1 METHLKE
8 KTNQA
13 DIVCCLQHLQVSYM
27 FSPLSH
33 VHTCMLAHA
42 HTHTCTDSPVS
53 PSRVSESKSEKHF
66 YLQLCF
72 ETEERARKLLQ
83 NVSCLLKPGGYFF
96 GITPDSSTIWYEI
109 VIVKTYCLWSCIV
122 DCIGF
127 TFYTCFVCIN
137 FKKSVQKF
145 ELICAFSIWFQYG
158 DLFNCWSILVAFL
171 GTKTKITGPSSISCS
186 PSLSVDLVDFYPF
199 TLLDLIERSCIV
211 IRF

>member
-27 FSPLSH
+27 FSPLS
-33 VHTCMLAHA
+33 CAHMHA
-42 HTHTCTDSPVS
+42 CTLTHTHTNSPVS
-53 PSRVSESKSEKHF
+53 PFRVSGSKSEKHF

-109 VIVKTYCLWSCIV
+109 VIVKTCCLWSCLV

-127 TFYTCFVCIN
+127 TLYTCFVCMYL
-137 FKKSVQKF
+137 KKSVQKF
-145 ELICAFSIWFQYG
+145 ELISAFSI
-158 DLFNCWSILVAFL
+158 
-171 GTKTKITGPSSISCS
+171 
-186 PSLSVDLVDFYPF
+186 
-199 TLLDLIERSCIV
+199 
-211 IRF
+211 